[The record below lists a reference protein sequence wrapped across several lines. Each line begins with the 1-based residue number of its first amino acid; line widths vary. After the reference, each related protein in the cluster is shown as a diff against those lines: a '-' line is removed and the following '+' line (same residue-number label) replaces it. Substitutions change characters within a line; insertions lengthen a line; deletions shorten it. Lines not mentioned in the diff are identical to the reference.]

1 MTPAERQA
9 LAAMRREKAEQSFA
23 VAEEILLEYPLFA
36 VNRYYYALFY
46 SVGAVLLLLDIPA
59 KTHKGTINAFNR
71 ELVSTGKLDREDGRL
86 LAKVSLWRT
95 QGDYDDD
102 RTFTVE
108 EVREISQPV
117 RRLMDRLNQIP

>member
-1 MTPAERQA
+1 MTAEERQQ
-9 LAAMRREKAEQSFA
+9 LAATRRKKAEQSYA
-23 VAEEILLEYPLFA
+23 VAEEILKDYPLFA

-46 SVGAVLLLLDIPA
+46 AVGAVLILLDVSV

-71 ELVSTGKLDREDGRL
+71 ELVSTGKLGREEGRL
-86 LAKVSLWRT
+86 LAKVFLWRT

-102 RTFTVE
+102 RAFTVE

-117 RRLMDRLNQIP
+117 RKLMDRLNQLA